1 MFYIITDA
9 QGRIVQNGETGTV
22 ADLLPIIDENPGY
35 RIFNAPDGN
44 AINGETH
51 YVNIATGALTAR
63 PVIPAPTIT
72 NQRVQFATVPPGLT
86 VDAFDQD
93 YGGYSMTR
101 GPVAVPGNIWLTD
114 NGTFR
119 LLFRADFPY
128 RDREVTQ
135 LFKDGISPI
144 LDETWISI
152 SPNGAERAAHVVAYR
167 NTALAILHER
177 MRETW
182 AAHSSNNPWLQESL
196 TQASV
201 QAYAY
206 LIDPAPA
213 GHMEIYPILQ
223 DARLGPTIEDR
234 ATTII
239 NMAAEVSAISMDLT
253 IVYQSS
259 AFDIGEAVELAHV
272 NTILAAFH
280 DYTQIIID
288 AAGQSVPISR
298 PA

>member
-1 MFYIITDA
+1 
-9 QGRIVQNGETGTV
+9 
-22 ADLLPIIDENPGY
+22 
-35 RIFNAPDGN
+35 
-44 AINGETH
+44 
-51 YVNIATGALTAR
+51 
-63 PVIPAPTIT
+63 
-72 NQRVQFATVPPGLT
+72 
-86 VDAFDQD
+86 
-93 YGGYSMTR
+93 MTR

-119 LLFRADFPY
+119 LLFGADFPY

-135 LFKDGISPI
+135 LFKDGVTPI

-182 AAHSSNNPWLQESL
+182 ASHSSNNPWLQESL